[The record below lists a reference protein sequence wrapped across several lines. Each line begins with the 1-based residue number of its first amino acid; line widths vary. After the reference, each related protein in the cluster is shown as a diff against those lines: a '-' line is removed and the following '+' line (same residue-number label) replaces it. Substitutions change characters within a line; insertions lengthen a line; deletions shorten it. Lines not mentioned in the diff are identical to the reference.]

1 VGFPPLKGYSKIKV
15 QATAPLQEWGV
26 EMTKKLM
33 LIDANSLL
41 YRAFFALPPLENS
54 KGQPTG
60 AVYGL
65 INMLMKLLDQYQVD
79 YAVAAFDLPGPTK
92 RTEEYSLY
100 KANRPPTPFEL
111 RSQMQIARDVLRAMG
126 IECIE
131 LEGYEADDLVGTMAA
146 KAAREGCFSWIV
158 SGDRDI
164 LQVVGESTQVIMTQ
178 KGISE
183 TTVFD
188 AAKVVEKYSI
198 TPSQIIDLKGLM
210 GDSSDNIPGVPGVGE
225 KTATKLITQYGSVA
239 GVYENIDQLK
249 GKLRENLETY
259 KEQAFLSRRLAEI
272 DTQAPL
278 PLAWPPATL
287 KRNDKELY
295 RLFKELEFN
304 TLLQRLSLADYSPVE
319 VDTVSSPQLDE
330 GLFAGPELAVM
341 LLEGAMAVAY
351 KDKPLL
357 LVGEGYA
364 AACQGLEDFLAQQ
377 GTIYTDDAKKIY
389 RFALD
394 RETDMQAEV
403 HSCQLAAYLLKPG
416 SNMEIPHLVRAWTEL
431 GVEKG
436 ETSEQEHLA
445 AHVSLLPQLWQNLKK
460 SLLDNAAW
468 ELYRDIELP
477 LSRVLARMERTGI
490 AVDIR
495 ELESI
500 GAELEAKIDSLEE
513 RIYAAAGTEFNI
525 NSPKQLG
532 EVLFDKLGIPP
543 VRKTKTGYST
553 DAAVLEAIHDSHE
566 VVPLVLEYRQLVKLQ
581 GTYIHGLQD
590 LWDKETGRV
599 YTNFNQLVTATGRL
613 SSTEPNLQN
622 IPVRMEEGR
631 RIRKAFIPGGG
642 YQWLLAADYSQI
654 ELRVLAH
661 FSGDAT
667 LTDAFHKGQD
677 IHRRTA
683 AEIFGLALEDVT
695 DSQRQAAKAVNFG
708 LVYGQ
713 TDFGLAQS
721 LGIARKEAASYIDA
735 YFHRYPGVKEYM
747 DQIVAQARK
756 DGYVTTLFNRRR
768 YLPEIGS
775 RNFQRRSFAE
785 RTAINTPI
793 QGTAADIIKLAMVE
807 VEKRLDEAGLVSRML
822 LQVHDELVLETTSE
836 ELKRVAKLVVAA
848 MEDIVQL
855 NVPLR
860 VDVKT
865 GPNWYNMESMKD

>member
-1 VGFPPLKGYSKIKV
+1 
-15 QATAPLQEWGV
+15 
-26 EMTKKLM
+26 MTEKLM

-54 KGQPTG
+54 QGQPTG

-65 INMLMKLLDQYQVD
+65 INMLMKLLDQYPVD

-92 RTEEYSLY
+92 RSLEYSEY

-111 RSQMQIARDVLRAMG
+111 RSQLQIARDVLRALG

-131 LEGYEADDLVGTMAA
+131 LEGYEADDLVGSMAA
-146 KAAREGCFSWIV
+146 KAAQEGCFSWIV

-164 LQVVGESTQVIMTQ
+164 LQVVGESTHVIMTQ
-178 KGISE
+178 KGISQ

-188 AAKVVEKYSI
+188 EAAVAEKYNVS
-198 TPSQIIDLKGLM
+198 PPQIVDIKGLM
-210 GDSSDNIPGVPGVGE
+210 GDASDNIPGVPGIGE
-225 KTATKLITQYGSVA
+225 KTAGKLIAQYGSVA
-239 GVYENIDQLK
+239 GVYENLDELK
-249 GKLRENLETY
+249 GKMRENLELY
-259 KEQAFLSRRLAEI
+259 REQAYLSRRLAEI

-278 PLAWPPATL
+278 PLEWPPARL

-295 RLFKELEFN
+295 RLFKGLEFN
-304 TLLQRLSLADYSPVE
+304 TLLERLALADYTEAKVKII
-319 VDTVSSPQLDE
+319 TSPQLDGE
-330 GLFAGPELAVM
+330 IFGGRELAVILLENALAVGNKEMSLLFAGD
-341 LLEGAMAVAY
+341 GF
-351 KDKPLL
+351 
-357 LVGEGYA
+357 A
-364 AACQGLEDFLAQQ
+364 AACQGLEEYLARE
-377 GTIYTDDAKKIY
+377 TTLITDDAKKIY
-389 RFALD
+389 RFAFD
-394 RETDMQAEV
+394 REIALQADV

-416 SNMEIPHLVRAWTEL
+416 SNMDIPSLVRAWTET
-431 GVEKG
+431 GVDRG
-436 ETSEQEHLA
+436 EQSEQEHLA
-445 AHVSLLPQLWQNLKK
+445 AHVSLLPNLWQSLKTNLQET
-460 SLLDNAAW
+460 NAW
-468 ELYRDIELP
+468 ELYREIELP

-490 AVDIR
+490 AVDVR
-495 ELESI
+495 ELEVI
-500 GAELEAKIDSLEE
+500 GIELQDKIAALEE
-513 RIYAAAGTEFNI
+513 QIHTAAGCEFNI

-532 EVLFDKLGIPP
+532 EVLFERLGIPP

-553 DAAVLEAIHDSHE
+553 DAAVLDAISDSHE
-566 VVPLVLEYRQLVKLQ
+566 AVPLVLEYRQLVKLQ
-581 GTYIHGLQD
+581 STYVQGLKD
-590 LWDKETGRV
+590 VWDQETGRI
-599 YTNFNQLVTATGRL
+599 YTNFNQMVTATGRL

-622 IPVRMEEGR
+622 IPIRLEEGR
-631 RIRKAFIPGGG
+631 RIRKAFVPGGG

-661 FSGDAT
+661 ISGDST
-667 LTDAFHKGQD
+667 LTEAFRAGQD

-683 AEIFGLALEDVT
+683 AEIFGVALEDVT

-713 TDFGLAQS
+713 TDFGLAKS

-747 DQIVAQARK
+747 DNIVAQARK

-807 VEKRLDEAGLVSRML
+807 VEKHLEAEGLVSRML

-836 ELKRVAKLVVAA
+836 ELKRVAKLVITA
-848 MEDIVQL
+848 MEEIVQL
-855 NVPLR
+855 NVPLI

-865 GPNWYNMESMKD
+865 GSNWYNMESIKD

>member
-1 VGFPPLKGYSKIKV
+1 
-15 QATAPLQEWGV
+15 
-26 EMTKKLM
+26 MTEKLM

-92 RTEEYSLY
+92 RTQEYSLY
-100 KANRPPTPFEL
+100 KANRPPTPPEL
-111 RSQMQIARDVLRAMG
+111 RGQMQLARDVLRALG
-126 IECIE
+126 IECID
-131 LEGYEADDLVGTMAA
+131 LVGYEADDLVGTIATL
-146 KAAREGCFSWIV
+146 AAREGCFSWIV

-164 LQVVGESTQVIMTQ
+164 LQVVGESIHVIMTQ
-178 KGISE
+178 KGISQ

-188 AAKVVEKYSI
+188 ADAVMGKYSI
-198 TPSQIIDLKGLM
+198 TPTQIIDLKGLM
-210 GDSSDNIPGVPGVGE
+210 GDTSDNIPGVPGIGE
-225 KTATKLITQYGSVA
+225 KTATKLISQYGTVA

-249 GKLRENLETY
+249 GKMRENLEIY
-259 KEQAFLSRRLAEI
+259 QEQAFLSRRLAEI

-278 PLAWPPATL
+278 PVHWPPSRL
-287 KRNDKELY
+287 QRDDKELY
-295 RLFKELEFN
+295 KLFKELEFN
-304 TLLQRLSLADYSPVE
+304 TLLQRLSLTDYAEVKVETINRSKLAAD
-319 VDTVSSPQLDE
+319 
-330 GLFAGPELAVM
+330 LFAGPELAVM
-341 LLEGAMAVAY
+341 LLEDGIAVAN

-357 LVGEGYA
+357 FVEDGFT
-364 AACQGLEDFLAQQ
+364 AACQGLEDLLSQE

-394 RETDMQAEV
+394 REIVLQADV
-403 HSCQLAAYLLKPG
+403 QSCQLAAYLLKPG

-436 ETSEQEHLA
+436 EQNAQEYLA
-445 AHVSLLPQLWQNLKK
+445 AHVSYLPQLWQSLKENLVETNAW
-460 SLLDNAAW
+460 SL
-468 ELYRDIELP
+468 YQDIELP

-500 GAELEAKIDSLEE
+500 GAELEEKIAALEE

-532 EVLFDKLGIPP
+532 EVLFEKLGIPP

-553 DAAVLEAIHDSHE
+553 DATVLETISDSHE
-566 VVPLVLEYRQLVKLQ
+566 VVPLVLEYRQLVKIQ
-581 GTYIHGLQD
+581 GTYIHGLQN
-590 LWDKETGRV
+590 LWNAESGRV

-622 IPVRMEEGR
+622 IPVRLEEGR

-667 LTDAFHKGQD
+667 LTEAFHKGQD

-836 ELKRVAKLVVAA
+836 ELKRVAKLLVTA
-848 MEDIVQL
+848 MEEIVQL
-855 NVPLR
+855 NVPLI

-865 GPNWYNMESMKD
+865 GTNWYNMESIKD